1 MSRSFE
7 SQINYLMKKPTFKF
21 EKIKNYLNDL
31 FQTNVHAKRVN
42 SIANAVQGVIT
53 STSLALSMIGQGLAA
68 SQGKITKHCKKQV
81 DRLLSNAKFDVWGYF
96 SYWVPEQIGNRKEV
110 VIAMDWT
117 EFDLDD
123 QSTLALNLVTN
134 HGRATPLLWK
144 TFVKSDFKGK
154 KNGYEEEVLRHL
166 KILLPKD
173 VKVTILADRGFGYV
187 YMYNILK
194 ELGFNYVIRF
204 KGNIKVYDKD
214 GNVKDAKDWVGKNGR
229 AKRLDNAKVTAT
241 NREPIEIVI
250 CVQDKA
256 MKDSWCLATDR
267 CDLKTNEIK
276 NYYGKRW
283 SIETSFRD
291 SKNLRFGMGMYEINI
306 STPERRD
313 RLLFISAIAVFML
326 TVLGAASE
334 ALGFDRYLKSNT
346 SKKRTHS
353 LYRQGCMWYELIP
366 NMDGEKL
373 KLLIEKFHELL
384 LESKATKEIF
394 SFV

>member
-1 MSRSFE
+1 M
-7 SQINYLMKKPTFKF
+7 ILMKKRLFNF
-21 EKIKNYLNDL
+21 NKIKNYLNDL
-31 FQTNVHAKRVN
+31 FKTEIHAKRIQ
-42 SIANAVQGVIT
+42 SIANAVQGVIS
-53 STSLALSMIGQGLAA
+53 STSLALSMVGQGLAV

-81 DRLLSNAKFDVWGYF
+81 DRLLSNAKFDVWSYF
-96 SYWVPEQIGNRKEV
+96 EYWIPDQIGNRTEV

-123 QSTLALNLVTN
+123 QSTLALYLVTN

-144 TFVKSDFKGK
+144 TFVKSNFKDK
-154 KNGYEEEVLRHL
+154 KNGYEEEVLTRL
-166 KILLPKD
+166 RELIPFD

-187 YMYNILK
+187 YIYNILK
-194 ELGFNYVIRF
+194 KLGFNYVIRF
-204 KGNIKVYDKD
+204 KGNIKVYDKK
-214 GNVKDAKDWVGKNGR
+214 GNEKTAKDWVGKNGR
-229 AKRLDNAKVTAT
+229 ARRLDNAKVTAS
-241 NREPIEIVI
+241 NREPIPTVI
-250 CVQDKA
+250 CVQDKE

-267 CDLKTNEIK
+267 SDLKTNEIK

-291 SKNLRFGMGMYEINI
+291 SKNLRFGMGMYEVSI

-313 RLLFISAIAVFML
+313 RLFFIGAIATFIL

-334 ALGFDRYLKSNT
+334 ALGFDKMLKSNT

-353 LYRQGCMWYELIP
+353 LFRQGYMWYELIP
-366 NMDGEKL
+366 NMEQNRL

-384 LESKATKEIF
+384 LERTATKEIF